1 MTIEE
6 REELIESIIDDIIS
20 LGGHVSKEDR
30 M

>member
-6 REELIESIIDDIIS
+6 REELIESIIDDIIALS
-20 LGGHVSKEDR
+20 GHASTEDR